1 MKLLLALAF
10 SSFLSANAADSVSA
24 EHEMIMKPNQV
35 VKDTTSVCVITSG
48 EAVQAYSY
56 LYKDKMY
63 SFCCPA
69 CLDKFKSD
77 PSRYIS
83 KVKEI
88 KLEAFKYG
96 YSPDPITVKKD
107 DIVSL
112 MLTSRDVKHG
122 VYIKEYGI
130 KTDIKKGQYKKI
142 EFIAD
147 KVGTFDIICSV
158 YCGSG
163 HSKMRGKLI
172 VEE

>member
-1 MKLLLALAF
+1 
-10 SSFLSANAADSVSA
+10 
-24 EHEMIMKPNQV
+24 
-35 VKDTTSVCVITSG
+35 
-48 EAVQAYSY
+48 
-56 LYKDKMY
+56 
-63 SFCCPA
+63 
-69 CLDKFKSD
+69 
-77 PSRYIS
+77 
-83 KVKEI
+83 
-88 KLEAFKYG
+88 AFKYG

-112 MLTSRDVKHG
+112 MVSSRDVKHG

-158 YCGSG
+158 YCGFG